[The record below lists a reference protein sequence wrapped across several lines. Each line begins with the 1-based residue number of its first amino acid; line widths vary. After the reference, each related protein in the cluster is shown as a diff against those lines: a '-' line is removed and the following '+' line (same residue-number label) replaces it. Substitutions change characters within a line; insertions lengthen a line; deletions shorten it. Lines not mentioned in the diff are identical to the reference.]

1 MLKCL
6 IQQGKLR
13 KTLIKKRHQHMWYY
27 FYSHL
32 VCWYKV
38 LHLSQT
44 SFAWVVKV
52 KADLPLHCGSNG
64 CPISGMI
71 SPANINRTIPVS
83 IWQLHHHT
91 VFSHFLRVSESAQ
104 ENCSPTKYP
113 SWEGMF
119 RKCRFRKSQRTVSY
133 GGQIFVLTFFSQ
145 FSSVFSKHMI
155 CCFQLL
161 LLERLLKICLFLLRF
176 CLTLN
181 ASYYLSYWIVVYAVD
196 MFAINHCRGVLKV
209 RRNIYLFY
217 FKNKKSA
224 LIPNHLQN
232 TLFAYVEGI
241 QINNFF

>member
-6 IQQGKLR
+6 VQQGKLR

-91 VFSHFLRVSESAQ
+91 VFSHFLRVSESAPRKLQPHKISLRRRHVSQVSFQ
-104 ENCSPTKYP
+104 EKPENGFLWRPNICSD
-113 SWEGMF
+113 
-119 RKCRFRKSQRTVSY
+119 
-133 GGQIFVLTFFSQ
+133 IFSQ

-209 RRNIYLFY
+209 HRNIYLFY
-217 FKNKKSA
+217 FKKKTTECFNSQSLAGHAFCLRRRYTNK
-224 LIPNHLQN
+224 
-232 TLFAYVEGI
+232 
-241 QINNFF
+241 

>member
-13 KTLIKKRHQHMWYY
+13 KTLIKRRHQHMWYY

-133 GGQIFVLTFFSQ
+133 GGQIFVLTFFHNFPVFFLNIWSV
-145 FSSVFSKHMI
+145 VFSF
-155 CCFQLL
+155 CFW
-161 LLERLLKICLFLLRF
+161 KDCWKFVCF
-176 CLTLN
+176 
-181 ASYYLSYWIVVYAVD
+181 YWD
-196 MFAINHCRGVLKV
+196 FAWPWMQVITW
-209 RRNIYLFY
+209 
-217 FKNKKSA
+217 A
-224 LIPNHLQN
+224 
-232 TLFAYVEGI
+232 TE
-241 QINNFF
+241 